1 MQACQLARGL
11 PFYKWHMRLLEHIRA
26 FHRGWEESDHWT
38 AFTHGPCG
46 WYSWLEAGFWTTDL
60 WVDVE
65 RQILEMVASVP
76 SGILD
81 KVYDP
86 SPRHQSTYCNADS
99 TPPDTLGGDRARFTA
114 SAVAP
119 ESASVCQLPGYHI
132 DQPHSWHARGGW
144 VPSPI
149 FCKIQP
155 RSTHE
160 LCVLGCSWRDEC
172 CCLSQTSP
180 SDLREGWGRHREG
193 AAGLSGP
200 FSACLPPASQGSF
213 QVAYRSWLTE
223 MRPFQV
229 GCGMRGQEP

>member
-1 MQACQLARGL
+1 M
-11 PFYKWHMRLLEHIRA
+11 
-26 FHRGWEESDHWT
+26 
-38 AFTHGPCG
+38 
-46 WYSWLEAGFWTTDL
+46 
-60 WVDVE
+60 
-65 RQILEMVASVP
+65 P

-86 SPRHQSTYCNADS
+86 SPQHQSTYCNADS

-155 RSTHE
+155 RSTDE
-160 LCVLGCSWRDEC
+160 LLCSGVFLKRLVLLSVTDITIGSEGRLGRAQGGGSWLKQTLL
-172 CCLSQTSP
+172 CLP
-180 SDLREGWGRHREG
+180 
-193 AAGLSGP
+193 A
-200 FSACLPPASQGSF
+200 ACLPGKFSGGLSEERAHRNG
-213 QVAYRSWLTE
+213 
-223 MRPFQV
+223 PFQV